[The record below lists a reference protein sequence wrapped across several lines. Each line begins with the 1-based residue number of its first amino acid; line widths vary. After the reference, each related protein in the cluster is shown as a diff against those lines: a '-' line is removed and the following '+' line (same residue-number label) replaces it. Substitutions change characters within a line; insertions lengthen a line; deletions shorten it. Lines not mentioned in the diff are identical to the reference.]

1 MSRSLDIPVAECFEP
16 LLAPM
21 RYKGAWGGRGSGKS
35 HTFADLLV
43 DNCVAR
49 PGLRAICIR
58 EVQKSLKDSVKF
70 LLESKINEHEVGH
83 LFKIRKDDIVTPGG
97 GLIVFIG
104 LQDHTAESLKSF
116 EGFDVAYVEEAQSI
130 TARSLELMR
139 PTVRKPGSELW
150 FSWNPRHASDP
161 VDMLFRGPNPP
172 PDSVVINANY
182 DSNPFFTAELEAE
195 RAHDEIAQPDRYGH
209 IWLGH
214 HEPMAIGAIWDR
226 LTLHQG
232 RVTAEQMPEL
242 ERIVVGVDPPTTANP
257 GSDEA
262 GIIVVGLG
270 VNGRGYVLEDFS
282 TRGTPEKW
290 AGRAVAAYDHADADV
305 IVIETN
311 QGGLMCE
318 LTLRTIRRELPIIMV
333 HTKIGKH
340 LRAEPVAALYKLGRV
355 SHFGAFPELEDQ
367 MVMMTAAGWEGPEH
381 VSPDRVDALVYA
393 LTELFPKLIRKKSG
407 PVDTFDEAWEYG
419 RNTTTGY

>member
-1 MSRSLDIPVAECFEP
+1 
-16 LLAPM
+16 
-21 RYKGAWGGRGSGKS
+21 
-35 HTFADLLV
+35 
-43 DNCVAR
+43 
-49 PGLRAICIR
+49 
-58 EVQKSLKDSVKF
+58 
-70 LLESKINEHEVGH
+70 
-83 LFKIRKDDIVTPGG
+83 
-97 GLIVFIG
+97 
-104 LQDHTAESLKSF
+104 
-116 EGFDVAYVEEAQSI
+116 
-130 TARSLELMR
+130 
-139 PTVRKPGSELW
+139 
-150 FSWNPRHASDP
+150 
-161 VDMLFRGPNPP
+161 
-172 PDSVVINANY
+172 
-182 DSNPFFTAELEAE
+182 
-195 RAHDEIAQPDRYGH
+195 
-209 IWLGH
+209 
-214 HEPMAIGAIWDR
+214 MAIGAIWDR

>member
-1 MSRSLDIPVAECFEP
+1 MTRSLDIPVAECFEP

-172 PDSVVINANY
+172 PDSVVIQVAVL
-182 DSNPFFTAELEAE
+182 S
-195 RAHDEIAQPDRYGH
+195 
-209 IWLGH
+209 
-214 HEPMAIGAIWDR
+214 
-226 LTLHQG
+226 
-232 RVTAEQMPEL
+232 V
-242 ERIVVGVDPPTTANP
+242 
-257 GSDEA
+257 GSDFATARWDTVPGA
-262 GIIVVGLG
+262 GEYFIS
-270 VNGRGYVLEDFS
+270 LES
-282 TRGTPEKW
+282 
-290 AGRAVAAYDHADADV
+290 
-305 IVIETN
+305 
-311 QGGLMCE
+311 
-318 LTLRTIRRELPIIMV
+318 
-333 HTKIGKH
+333 
-340 LRAEPVAALYKLGRV
+340 
-355 SHFGAFPELEDQ
+355 
-367 MVMMTAAGWEGPEH
+367 AAGAVGRFPFRVYQKDASFNVEPGEWPPDPITTWPDVEKEGW
-381 VSPDRVDALVYA
+381 L
-393 LTELFPKLIRKKSG
+393 
-407 PVDTFDEAWEYG
+407 PVTD
-419 RNTTTGY
+419 